1 MSLESLPRQAASVV
15 AQKVTPN
22 YVLAAWTI
30 FEQQQQHH
38 LFYINTLCA

>member
-22 YVLAAWTI
+22 YVLAAWAI
-30 FEQQQQHH
+30 FEQQQQH
-38 LFYINTLCA
+38 LFYIDNLCA